1 MAVPAAPPGL
11 PVPPPDGVVPP
22 GAGDPH
28 RRVLVHARISGL
40 SGLVFA
46 ALFVV
51 ALVLLRQAPGLGAP
65 DGAYADFYRNSHG
78 NVLVTAGLYVV
89 PFAGVAF
96 LWQMS
101 TTRTL
106 IGALPRSSPELQH
119 WLHLASGVLF
129 VCMLFAGTA
138 AVGGVAMLTVFST
151 APLPPPDVARALA
164 AVGYGLVFVFG
175 VRAAG
180 IYMISTTTLARTVG
194 LVPRWMAVLS
204 YLGAAFLLVSTTFH
218 PAILFVLP
226 AWVLLFSLV
235 VLLGAGRS
243 GRSPRL
249 PTAQTTQAP
258 TDARAA
264 ALSARHTARPTPPT
278 PDPTRED

>member
-1 MAVPAAPPGL
+1 MAVPAAPAGL
-11 PVPPPDGVVPP
+11 PAPPPDGAVPQ

-28 RRVLVHARISGL
+28 RQVLLHARMSGL
-40 SGLVFA
+40 SGLVFS

-51 ALVLLRQAPGLGAP
+51 ALVLVRQAPGLGAP
-65 DGAYADFYRNSHG
+65 DGAYADFYRTANG
-78 NVLVTAGLYVV
+78 DVLVTVGLYVV

-96 LWQMS
+96 LWHMS

-106 IGALPRSSPELQH
+106 IGVLPRSSPELQR

-138 AVGGVAMLTVFST
+138 AVGGVALLTVFST

-164 AVGYGLVFVFG
+164 AVGYGLVFVLG

-194 LVPRWMAVLS
+194 LLPRWMAALS
-204 YLGAAFLLVSTTFH
+204 YLSAAFLLVSTTFH
-218 PAILFVLP
+218 PAIVLVLP
-226 AWVLLFSLV
+226 TWVLLFSVV
-235 VLLGAGRS
+235 VLVGAGRTRPS
-243 GRSPRL
+243 PTAPADGPAPAVAHGSAAEITSPR
-249 PTAQTTQAP
+249 TESRT
-258 TDARAA
+258 
-264 ALSARHTARPTPPT
+264 PTPT
-278 PDPTRED
+278 PSEED

>member
-1 MAVPAAPPGL
+1 MAAPAAHSGTPVPSPDGAVPPA
-11 PVPPPDGVVPP
+11 DGD
-22 GAGDPH
+22 AH
-28 RRVLVHARISGL
+28 RRQVLVHARISGL
-40 SGLVFA
+40 SGVVFA
-46 ALFVV
+46 ALFVA
-51 ALVLLRQAPGLGAP
+51 ALVLVRQAPGVAAA
-65 DGAYADFYRNSHG
+65 DGTYADFYRHTHG

-106 IGALPRSSPELQH
+106 IGALPHSSPELQR

-138 AVGGVAMLTVFST
+138 AVGAVALLTVVST
-151 APLPPPDVARALA
+151 APLPPPDVARALT

-194 LVPRWMAVLS
+194 LLPRWMAALS
-204 YLGAAFLLVSTTFH
+204 YLAAAFLLVSTTFH
-218 PAILFVLP
+218 PAILLVLP
-226 AWVLLFSLV
+226 VWVLLFSVV
-235 VLLGAGRS
+235 VLLRAGRTRPSAATPAAEPAQVAADGS
-243 GRSPRL
+243 GGASTSSHIAART
-249 PTAQTTQAP
+249 PTHTQ
-258 TDARAA
+258 
-264 ALSARHTARPTPPT
+264 
-278 PDPTRED
+278 ED

>member
-1 MAVPAAPPGL
+1 
-11 PVPPPDGVVPP
+11 
-22 GAGDPH
+22 
-28 RRVLVHARISGL
+28 VLVHARISGL

-51 ALVLLRQAPGLGAP
+51 ALVLVRQAPGLGAP
-65 DGAYADFYRNSHG
+65 DRAYADFYRATNG
-78 NVLVTAGLYVV
+78 DVLVTVGLYVV

-96 LWQMS
+96 LWHMS

-106 IGALPRSSPELQH
+106 VGALPRSSPELQR

-138 AVGGVAMLTVFST
+138 AVAGVALLTVVST

-180 IYMISTTTLARTVG
+180 IYMFSTTTLARTVG
-194 LVPRWMAVLS
+194 LLPRWMALLS
-204 YLGAAFLLVSTTFH
+204 YLAAAFLLVSTTFH
-218 PAILFVLP
+218 PAILLVLP
-226 AWVLLFSLV
+226 AWVLLFSVV
-235 VLLGAGRS
+235 VLVGAGR
-243 GRSPRL
+243 RSPS
-249 PTAQTTQAP
+249 PTALPEAP
-258 TDARAA
+258 APAVADGSAA
-264 ALSARHTARPTPPT
+264 ATTSPRIVPRTPTPAQ
-278 PDPTRED
+278 ED